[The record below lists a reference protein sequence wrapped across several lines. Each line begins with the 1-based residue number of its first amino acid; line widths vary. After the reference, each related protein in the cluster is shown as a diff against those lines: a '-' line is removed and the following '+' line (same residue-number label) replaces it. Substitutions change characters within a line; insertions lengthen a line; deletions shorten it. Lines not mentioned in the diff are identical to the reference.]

1 MPNRLLKE
9 GICTSDAIN
18 MLSSDSEVLFYRL
31 LVVADDF
38 GRMDGRVQIIKSQ
51 CFPLKDSLT
60 PSKIEKLLVE
70 LQQATLITPYQV
82 NNKPFF
88 IINKWEQRVRSK
100 ERYPAPQESVESNEH
115 TSDSNL
121 LTDDSE
127 AQTCDSNMQTDDRLG
142 LGLGKGRGMGKG
154 IEETHTDYP
163 SQQSSEVKPSAGV
176 CLAIKKIGIIDINP
190 SHPELLELLRIG
202 ATVDEFMHAARTAK
216 DKGKGFSY
224 VLGIVKK
231 QRENVLAMTEK
242 LHKGKLPN
250 KADLLQENNLNSVKD
265 WVPPEMRAV
274 K

>member
-51 CFPLKDSLT
+51 CFPLKDSFT

-70 LQQATLITPYQV
+70 LQQATLIISYQV

-100 ERYPAPQESVESNEH
+100 EKYPAPQESIESNEN

-127 AQTCDSNMQTDDRLG
+127 AQTCDSDMQTDDRLG

-163 SQQSSEVKPSAGV
+163 SQQSSEVTPSASV

-216 DKGKGFSY
+216 DKNKGFAY
-224 VLGIVKK
+224 VMAIVKN
-231 QRENVLAMTEK
+231 QRQRALELKGNLLVGTLPKPTEK
-242 LHKGKLPN
+242 TGTDHGKY
-250 KADLLQENNLNSVKD
+250 QTVE
-265 WVPPEMRAV
+265 AV
-274 K
+274 

>member
-18 MLSSDSEVLFYRL
+18 MLSSDSEVMFYRL

-51 CFPLKDSLT
+51 CFPLKDSFT
-60 PSKIEKLLVE
+60 TEKIKELLDE
-70 LQQATLITPYQV
+70 LANANLIAFYT
-82 NNKPFF
+82 NDNKPFF
-88 IINKWEQRVRSK
+88 YIKKWEQRVRSK
-100 ERYPAPQESVESNEH
+100 GKYPEPKELIESNEN

-121 LTDDSE
+121 LTDDGE
-127 AQTCDSNMQTDDRLG
+127 VQTDDGLG
-142 LGLGKGRGMGKG
+142 LGLGKGKGMGKG
-154 IEETHTDYP
+154 IEETHTYYP
-163 SQQSSEVKPSAGV
+163 SQQSSEITPSASV
-176 CLAIKKIGIIDINP
+176 CIAIKKIGIIDINP

-216 DKGKGFSY
+216 DKRKGFSY

-231 QRENVLAMTEK
+231 QRENVLAMTGK
-242 LHKGKLPN
+242 LHEGKLPN

-265 WVPPEMRAV
+265 WVPPEMRAA

>member
-51 CFPLKDSLT
+51 CFPLKESFT
-60 PSKIEKLLVE
+60 SSKIEKLLIE

-100 ERYPAPQESVESNEH
+100 EKYPALPESIESNEN

-127 AQTCDSNMQTDDRLG
+127 AQACDSDMQTDDRLG
-142 LGLGKGRGMGKG
+142 LGLGTSICAR
-154 IEETHTDYP
+154 
-163 SQQSSEVKPSAGV
+163 KPCIKRPEQLRKAGYL
-176 CLAIKKIGIIDINP
+176 C
-190 SHPELLELLRIG
+190 
-202 ATVDEFMHAARTAK
+202 
-216 DKGKGFSY
+216 
-224 VLGIVKK
+224 
-231 QRENVLAMTEK
+231 
-242 LHKGKLPN
+242 
-250 KADLLQENNLNSVKD
+250 
-265 WVPPEMRAV
+265 
-274 K
+274 